1 MPATGMSGADVQT
14 TQYTRSDGTTV
25 VVNSAPGQVPPAG
38 PAPPFAQLDSN
49 GNGSVDTTEAAAYPL
64 LANDF
69 KFADGNDN
77 GSVSSSEYTR
87 WSSKP

>member
-1 MPATGMSGADVQT
+1 VSGAPAQS

-25 VVNSAPGQVPPAG
+25 VVNSAPGQMPAAG

-49 GNGSVDTTEAAAYPL
+49 GNGSIDTSEAAGYAL

-69 KFADGNDN
+69 KFADHNNN
-77 GSVSSSEYTR
+77 GSVSKSEYAR